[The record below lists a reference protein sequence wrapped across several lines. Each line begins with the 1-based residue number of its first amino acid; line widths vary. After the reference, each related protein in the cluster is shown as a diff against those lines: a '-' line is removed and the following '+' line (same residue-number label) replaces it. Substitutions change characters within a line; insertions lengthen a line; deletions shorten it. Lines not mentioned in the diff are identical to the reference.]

1 MLGPSAPLHPLAS
14 RALVSETIPPVT
26 NPSEPDSTANGAASG
41 PVIVHVFGKTDVG
54 RVREH
59 NEDSFVVADLT
70 TENATLQPEV
80 RTHTVGERGTLFMV
94 ADGMGGAAAGEI
106 ASEMAVD
113 TVIRELKER
122 WMSASTTEAETFAAA
137 LKAATDAANR
147 AIHQYAGQHPENR
160 GMGTT
165 ATIAGL
171 LRDTLYL
178 TQVGDSRAYLVRNGE
193 AKQITKDQSLMQK
206 LIEANEMTEEEAEQ
220 SDRRNIILQ
229 ALGPEARIKID
240 LTSQQIRRGDTLILC
255 SDGLSGQVRRD
266 EIARIATDEKD
277 LVAVCKWLIDRANEN
292 GGPDNITVIAARF
305 DGNGLI
311 DPASGDSVGH
321 AVFAMVDDPTP
332 SAQTPT
338 YVPRHS
344 GTPPVGVPL
353 VPNARKTT
361 ELASRVPPRPQGRP
375 LMIALAFLSL
385 VVAAWWLMNTIRD
398 RDDETPP
405 PAAGAPAGAAPVTLP
420 APVSPT
426 PADSLIRDTTSP
438 RSP

>member
-1 MLGPSAPLHPLAS
+1 MLSKLPALPIRRLAS
-14 RALVSETIPPVT
+14 DAYVSETTPPVT
-26 NPSEPDSTANGAASG
+26 NPSEPSSTANGATSG
-41 PVIVHVFGKTDVG
+41 TIVVHVFGKTDVG

-106 ASEMAVD
+106 ASEMAVE
-113 TVIRELKER
+113 TVIKELKNR
-122 WMSASTTEAETFAAA
+122 WMSAPRADAEIFAAA

-147 AIHQYAGQHPENR
+147 AIHQYASEHPENR

-240 LTSQQIRRGDTLILC
+240 LTSQQVRRGDTLILC
-255 SDGLSGQVRRD
+255 SDGLSGQVRRE
-266 EIARIATDEKD
+266 EIARIATEEKD

-305 DGNGLI
+305 DGDGLG
-311 DPASGDSVGH
+311 DPGTGDSVGH
-321 AVFAMVDDPTP
+321 AVFAIVDDATPTTP
-332 SAQTPT
+332 VPT
-338 YVPRHS
+338 YVRRHS
-344 GTPPVGVPL
+344 GTPPVGAATIPDI
-353 VPNARKTT
+353 RKTV
-361 ELASRVPPRPQGRP
+361 EVEPDVPARPEGRP
-375 LMIALAFLSL
+375 LKIALAILFLAAAAYWLFDTMRNRADTQPGADSSA
-385 VVAAWWLMNTIRD
+385 VVAPVPASTTPADSNTRD
-398 RDDETPP
+398 T
-405 PAAGAPAGAAPVTLP
+405 A
-420 APVSPT
+420 APVSP
-426 PADSLIRDTTSP
+426 
-438 RSP
+438 

>member
-1 MLGPSAPLHPLAS
+1 MPGRLALPPRVATDRS
-14 RALVSETIPPVT
+14 VSETIPPVT
-26 NPSEPDSTANGAASG
+26 NPSEPGSPANGASTG
-41 PVIVHVFGKTDVG
+41 TITVQVFGKTDVG

-59 NEDSFVVADLT
+59 NEDSFAVADLT

-80 RTHTVGERGTLFMV
+80 RTHTLGERGTLFMV

-113 TVIRELKER
+113 TVIKELKTR
-122 WMSASTTEAETFAAA
+122 WMSAPTAEPEVFAAA

-147 AIHQYAGQHPENR
+147 AIHQYASEHPENR

-240 LTSQQIRRGDTLILC
+240 LTSQRIRRGDTLILC

-266 EIARIATDEKD
+266 EIARLATEEKD
-277 LVAVCKWLIDRANEN
+277 LVEVCKKLIDRANEN

-305 DGNGLI
+305 EGDGLA
-311 DPASGDSVGH
+311 DPVSDDAVGH
-321 AVFAMVDDPTP
+321 AVFPIADDSTPTTP
-332 SAQTPT
+332 IPT
-338 YVPRHS
+338 YVRRHS
-344 GTPPVGVPL
+344 GTPPVGAPTVSDT
-353 VPNARKTT
+353 RKTV
-361 ELASRVPPRPQGRP
+361 ELAPDLPKRPQGRV
-375 LMIALAFLSL
+375 LMYALVALFL
-385 VVAAWWLMNTIRD
+385 VAAAYWVLDAMRTRN
-398 RDDETPP
+398 
-405 PAAGAPAGAAPVTLP
+405 AAPESADTSAATAPAT
-420 APVSPT
+420 T
-426 PADSLIRDTTSP
+426 PATAPATDTTS
-438 RSP
+438 RDSAAIVSP